1 MKRGILVL
9 LFILLLACSVNAV
22 TIHEVTFSP
31 PDGQIFENEVPV
43 SVLCTATVGT
53 DEELSNLTLYM
64 KNNITEGE
72 GAMGWQSKG
81 FADDMPGGGSKT
93 FSISGLNLVNGTY
106 TWNCLAVSNN
116 TNEGGEGNQEDWAN
130 SNWTFYIT
138 FTTAASD
145 VTPPVCNIPSNPN
158 ITVNEDSGSWTLDAN
173 MSLDTNIT
181 CTDANALTYS
191 ITQTGSGGTFS
202 LSNNDMLNF
211 ATDANATGTKIVVI
225 EVSDGPNKVYV
236 SAQVIVTAINDPP
249 LASAIPNQNWDQNK
263 NKTIALSEYFSDVD
277 DPSLNYSYAFNSS
290 SPHISAVIKDDG
302 DAVLTPESN
311 WYGSETI
318 TFTAY
323 DNANLSFTGNEVTL
337 TVQQA
342 NTTTA
347 NNPPSIDP
355 VSPTTTDI
363 TISVG
368 ESQTFT
374 INKSDPDGDPMN
386 VTWYVNGV
394 PQEGKTGDSFTY
406 TAATGDTPIPIKVA
420 VSDGQESA
428 IHNWMLTVKSS
439 QTTNQTAP
447 PADKKTGEN
456 VTACGDNKC
465 SSDEDQLSCCS
476 DCGCPEGYTC
486 NAETN
491 KCTKEKKASNIIL
504 LAVVLG
510 LFVGGAGVGLYLY
523 KKKQEQEIF
532 GGLANTPFSLPPKG
546 GEVKREEL
554 IVKKPQ
560 EPVKKAEKVQEK
572 PLKDTKTTSQV
583 LLKNFIITNLKKGK
597 TLEEIKEEL
606 HKVGWTDE
614 QINDAY
620 TAAQLDEAFS

>member
-9 LFILLLACSVNAV
+9 LFILLLACSVNAMTV
-22 TIHEVTFSP
+22 ELVSPSDGLSYTDVNSKDVVCKVIKNDTEELTSLNVWFGNNESTAWQAGSSPQSNPTSTTEYTFS
-31 PDGQIFENEVPV
+31 
-43 SVLCTATVGT
+43 
-53 DEELSNLTLYM
+53 LT
-64 KNNITEGE
+64 
-72 GAMGWQSKG
+72 S
-81 FADDMPGGGSKT
+81 
-93 FSISGLNLVNGTY
+93 LVNATY
-106 TWNCLAVSNN
+106 TWNCSAVNNESN
-116 TNEGGEGNQEDWAN
+116 EQFADPGRAF
-130 SNWTFYIT
+130 SIT
-138 FTTAASD
+138 FTTAAPAVTNNPPTCD
-145 VTPPVCNIPSNPN
+145 VANTN
-158 ITVNEDSGSWTLDAN
+158 ITVVEDTGSWNLDAN
-173 MSLDTNIT
+173 MTKTPDTVNISCLDSDN
-181 CTDANALTYS
+181 NALTYTINS
-191 ITQTGSGGTFS
+191 QTGSGGTFS
-202 LSNNDMLNF
+202 ISNNDALNF
-211 ATDANATGTKIVVI
+211 VTDANATGTKIVV
-225 EVSDGPNKVYV
+225 VDVNDGAGGIIQV
-236 SAQVIVTAINDPP
+236 SAQVIVTPVNDPP
-249 LASAIPNQNWDQNK
+249 VGSVMPNQNWDQDK
-263 NKTIALSEYFSDVD
+263 NKTINLKDYFSDVD
-277 DPSLNYSYAFNSS
+277 DTSLNYSYAFNSS
-290 SPHISAVIKDDG
+290 TPHISVLIKDDS
-302 DAVLTPESN
+302 DTILTPESN

-337 TVQQA
+337 NVQQA
-342 NTTTA
+342 NITSA
-347 NNPPSIDP
+347 NNPPSIDTI
-355 VSPTTTDI
+355 SPTTDT

-368 ESQTFT
+368 ASQTFT
-374 INKSDPDGDPMN
+374 ITKSDLDDDSMN
-386 VTWYVNGV
+386 VTWYVDGV
-394 PQEGKTGDSFTY
+394 SQEGETGDSFTY
-406 TAATGDTPIPIKVA
+406 TASIVGSFVIKVA
-420 VSDGQESA
+420 ISDGHASDTNSWA
-428 IHNWMLTVKSS
+428 LTVKSS

-491 KCTKEKKASNIIL
+491 KCTKEKKTRNIIL

-560 EPVKKAEKVQEK
+560 EPVKKAERHQEK

-583 LLKNFIITNLKKGK
+583 LLKNFIITNLKKGR
-597 TLEEIKEEL
+597 TLDQIKEEL
-606 HKVGWTDE
+606 HKVGWTEE